1 LARKNGY
8 GINVIMSNNTQSG
21 LPLNCGNDF
30 KETRINPV
38 GAVIKK
44 VIMNGDS
51 DSEIGGF

>member
-1 LARKNGY
+1 
-8 GINVIMSNNTQSG
+8 MSNNTQSG

-51 DSEIGGF
+51 DSEIGGFQFFD